1 MLLMSISISA
11 FYPSI
16 TFPTKTRVMTATT
29 NRAYR
34 IFPYCSL
41 NPFVR
46 GIRHNK
52 RMIPARPI
60 AIPAIIL
67 LHTIVRHMPT
77 PSVNAPIIPSRTFR
91 LFFPTDESDFYFP
104 SFSRQVP

>member
-46 GIRHNK
+46 GIRHNR
-52 RMIPARPI
+52 RMIPTRPI
-60 AIPAIIL
+60 TIPTIIL
-67 LHTIVRHMPT
+67 LHTIVRHIPT
-77 PSVNAPIIPSRTFR
+77 PNVRAPIMPRSIMPMVFA
-91 LFFPTDESDFYFP
+91 DI
-104 SFSRQVP
+104 